1 MFFSRKAH
9 DLIVAELR
17 NRIVE
22 LEKERDFYREK
33 WTKSRG
39 AQFPSSK
46 ARPSDLSLPLF
57 DRSSTAQES
66 PKPVRLDDDWTLDDR
81 DLFKD
86 WAAGLPP
93 GVNAEDEWKRLYGS
107 QPPLIVLTV

>member
-1 MFFSRKAH
+1 MFFSREAH

-17 NRIVE
+17 NRIAE
-22 LEKERDFYREK
+22 LEGERDFYREK

-46 ARPSDLSLPLF
+46 AKPETSLPLF
-57 DRSSTAQES
+57 ERPSVSQQ
-66 PKPVRLDDDWTLDDR
+66 PPPVRLDDDWTADDR
-81 DLFKD
+81 DLFRD
-86 WAAGLPP
+86 WSTGLPA
-93 GVNAEDEWKRLYGS
+93 GVDAEDEWRRLYGS